1 MTEVI
6 LAGTF
11 MGLASGLHCLGM
23 CGPIVA
29 SFPPSGGS
37 LSVLLDPYHLARIS
51 VYGILG
57 VISGLIGS
65 LFSLGGLHL
74 FAGIA
79 FLLLLFVGLTF
90 MLKGTMDFGFTGH
103 TFFKKL
109 WGKALKTG
117 GFTGRM
123 TLGALNGLL
132 PCGMVYF
139 ALATAIAWG
148 SLGESVM
155 FMLTFG
161 LGTLPLLLMIP
172 LAGKMIPPTWRTKLK
187 PLQPILFIGSILI
200 VLWRVVIIPLDL
212 LSFLPWIESTPMCT

>member
-6 LAGTF
+6 LAGTM

-37 LSVLLDPYHLARIS
+37 LAVVLDPYHLARIT
-51 VYGILG
+51 VYGLLG
-57 VISGLIGS
+57 IIAGAIGS

-79 FLLLLFVGLTF
+79 FVLLLTISLMFF
-90 MLKGTMDFGFTGH
+90 LKGSIDFGFTSHG
-103 TFFKKL
+103 FFKKI
-109 WGKALKTG
+109 WGKALQTG
-117 GFTGRM
+117 GFNGRLA
-123 TLGALNGLL
+123 LGAMNGLL

-148 SLGESVM
+148 GMSESIL
-155 FMLTFG
+155 FMIAFG
-161 LGTLPLLLMIP
+161 MGTLPLLVMIP
-172 LAGKMIPPTWRTKLK
+172 FAGKMIPPEWRKRLK
-187 PLQPILFIGSILI
+187 PLQPVLFIVSILI
-200 VLWRVVIIPLDL
+200 VLWRVVIVPMELQSYI
-212 LSFLPWIESTPMCT
+212 PWIQSAPMCS